1 MGYPQ
6 IPNLHLGTSSW
17 SSEDWVGV
25 FYPPGAAPA
34 SFLEHYAKRFDTV
47 EADSTFYR
55 TPSASMVKN
64 WRERTPPGFI
74 FAAKFPQVIT
84 HEKVLRDCAA
94 ETKEFLR
101 NMELL
106 GDRLGPLLLQFP
118 YFNKQAFASP
128 DGFLALLEPFLD
140 QLPRSFQFAVEVR
153 NKYWINKK
161 LLEVLRK
168 RKVALALLDHPWMT
182 PVSELLAKHDVL
194 TADFTYIRWL
204 GNRKGIEEQTKHWDR
219 IIIDREDEME
229 TWIGAI
235 RQLLKR
241 GVRILG
247 YFNNHY
253 AGFAPGSIELF
264 YKVWERLGSEAHKS
278 ADG

>member
-1 MGYPQ
+1 MSYPR
-6 IPNLHLGTSSW
+6 IANLHLGTSSW

-34 SFLEHYAKRFDTV
+34 SFLAHYAQHFDTV

-64 WRERTPPGFI
+64 WRERLPPGFI
-74 FAAKFPQVIT
+74 FAAKFPRLIT
-84 HEKVLRDCAA
+84 HEKVLQNCAT
-94 ETKEFLR
+94 ETREFLR

-128 DGFLALLEPFLD
+128 DDFLMLLEPFLD
-140 QLPRSFQFAVEVR
+140 QLPRSFSFAVEVR

-182 PVSELLAKHDVL
+182 PVSELIAKHDVV
-194 TADFTYIRWL
+194 TADFTYVRWL
-204 GNRKGIEEQTKHWDR
+204 GNRKGIEEKTQHWDR

-229 TWIGAI
+229 TWIPAI
-235 RQLLKR
+235 RQLLQR

-264 YKVWERLGSEAHKS
+264 HKVWERLGSEAHEPAGS
-278 ADG
+278 